1 MVDAIPASD
10 TENRRY
16 LSNTPEHPYIPY
28 DTPSAYGRAHIGGD
42 IGGDID
48 GGHDRRR
55 SDGPGGISAVIRDH
69 PVPFVMFAASAGI
82 LLAAWLGYR
91 YQRDSRQG
99 AGRTSRLYTD
109 PDRHH
114 THVSGDMS
122 DRPAGRSPDAD
133 RLVGMPG
140 GGKSARDSASVLL
153 GPDGEPLRGSA
164 GGASGGATSVGW
176 ATPDGSAS
184 HSDTVSGEAAD
195 TLGQT
200 RRENAPPGSSA
211 TTIRT
216 QANPPIFDRP

>member
-28 DTPSAYGRAHIGGD
+28 DTPSAYGRARIGGA
-42 IGGDID
+42 
-48 GGHDRRR
+48 DRRQ
-55 SDGPGGISAVIRDH
+55 SGESGGISAVIRDH

-91 YQRDSRQG
+91 YQRDGGHG
-99 AGRTSRLYTD
+99 AGRRSRLYTD

-114 THVSGDMS
+114 THVSGDIS
-122 DRPAGRSPDAD
+122 GRAAGRSPDPD

-140 GGKSARDSASVLL
+140 GGKSARESASVLL
-153 GPDGEPLRGSA
+153 GPDGEPLRGPA
-164 GGASGGATSVGW
+164 GGASAGGGTSVGW

-184 HSDTVSGEAAD
+184 HSDTVTGEAAD

-216 QANPPIFDRP
+216 PGNPPIFDRP

>member
-28 DTPSAYGRAHIGGD
+28 DTPSAYGRARIGGD
-42 IGGDID
+42 VDD
-48 GGHDRRR
+48 GRDRRW
-55 SDGPGGISAVIRDH
+55 SGQSGGISAVIRDH
-69 PVPFVMFAASAGI
+69 PVPVVMFAASAAI

-91 YQRDSRQG
+91 YQRDSRKD
-99 AGRTSRLYTD
+99 AGRGSRLYTD

-114 THVSGDMS
+114 THVSGGMS
-122 DRPAGRSPDAD
+122 DRAAVRSPDPD

-140 GGKSARDSASVLL
+140 TGKSARDSASVLL
-153 GPDGEPLRGSA
+153 GPDGEPLRGPASA
-164 GGASGGATSVGW
+164 GGATSVGW